1 MDIFFGYFLV
11 NQKEVKPHGWI
22 YMDIPFMLVIS
33 IEVNGM
39 VCFSDFFLI
48 LKWWRIDGDGMGK
61 SWGLWGYDGCSHSMM
76 DDHIIIYGWWMMA
89 WMMELFLEWICLN
102 LWKGWSWTDGG
113 LIDKCY
119 FWPFGRGWCW
129 GLEGLSDDV
138 QGILGG
144 WWSKWISVGTGQ
156 LNNWSESIND
166 IPDVVICGHSKWMFI
181 QQLSKK
187 ISAFIKWFKHDI
199 QCLPSIP
206 SMYTPSWWLFLLASS
221 WLEIQKWHPD
231 YIL

>member
-1 MDIFFGYFLV
+1 MILHGAMGRGWTSFLAIFWWIKKRLSPMDGYSIHAG
-11 NQKEVKPHGWI
+11 E
-22 YMDIPFMLVIS
+22 S

-39 VCFSDFFLI
+39 VCFSDFCLI

-113 LIDKCY
+113 LIDKWF

-129 GLEGLSDDV
+129 GLEGLLDDV
-138 QGILGG
+138 QGILGDDDPNE
-144 WWSKWISVGTGQ
+144 SQ
-156 LNNWSESIND
+156 LARAN
-166 IPDVVICGHSKWMFI
+166 
-181 QQLSKK
+181 
-187 ISAFIKWFKHDI
+187 
-199 QCLPSIP
+199 
-206 SMYTPSWWLFLLASS
+206 
-221 WLEIQKWHPD
+221 
-231 YIL
+231 